1 MIDRDDWSTANHA
14 ALVQQLERMRRLL
27 TARVAGQLVPD
38 ETAPPIDAESP
49 FALDRLCRLFGLST
63 FERDIVVLCAGIE
76 LDARIATLVADANGD
91 PGRRVATFG
100 LALALLPEAH
110 WSALSPDAPLR
121 AWRIAE
127 PTGPDLTAAPL
138 RVDERVLHFIAG
150 VDHLDQ
156 RLIGVVRELPA
167 VPNPGDGDAISRS
180 DDDLVTRIAGQ
191 LSEPAASSI
200 VQITSGDDSS
210 RLTLAARVCAA
221 LGVHSLRQRASDVPV
236 APAER
241 HALARLIAREMWLQG
256 ALLVVDASG
265 DVDEQRLSAFLE
277 SVSGPVLVCA
287 ADPVR
292 LPMSRSIVFE
302 VGRMKPAD
310 SLIVWREALGEMA
323 SRVNGTLDALCTQ
336 FDLPTAAIRT
346 VAAEA
351 MSRSIPSDLGARL
364 WDGCRSAARP
374 RLDGL
379 AQRIEAI
386 AEWDDLVVP
395 DFQRQVLRALAVHVR
410 HRRRV
415 HEEWGFAEKS
425 PRGLG
430 VTALFAGA
438 SGTGKTMAAE
448 VLARELQLDLFRID
462 LAAVVS
468 KYIGETEKNLKRLFD
483 AAEGSGAILLFDEAD
498 ALFGKRSEV
507 RDSHDRYANI
517 EISYLLQRMEAYRGL
532 AILTSNLKQTLDPA
546 FLRRLRFIVQF
557 PFPDHVHRAAIWR
570 GVFPARTPTEA
581 LDYERLGQLNVAGG
595 HIRNIALAGAFL
607 AAERD
612 EAVSMPLLAE
622 AARAEYSKL
631 ERPLTDAETRGWL

>member
-1 MIDRDDWSTANHA
+1 MIDRDDWSAANHA

-27 TARVAGQLVPD
+27 TARVAGQPVPD
-38 ETAPPIDAESP
+38 EPAQPIDAQSP

-76 LDARIATLVADANGD
+76 LDARIATLVADAHGD

-100 LALALLPEAH
+100 LALALLPGAH

-156 RLIGVVRELPA
+156 RLIGIVRELPA
-167 VPNPGDGDAISRS
+167 LSNPGDGDGISRS

-191 LSEPAASSI
+191 LSGPAASSV
-200 VQITSGDDSS
+200 VQITSGDASS

-241 HALARLIAREMWLQG
+241 CALARLIAREMWLQG

-265 DVDEQRLSAFLE
+265 DVDEPRLSAFLE

-302 VGRMKPAD
+302 VGRMTPSD

-336 FDLPTAAIRT
+336 FDLPNAAIRT

-351 MSRSIPSDLGARL
+351 ISRANPSDLGTRL

-386 AEWDDLVVP
+386 AGWDDLVVP

-415 HEEWGFAEKS
+415 YEEWGFAEKS

-430 VTALFAGA
+430 ITALFAGA

-448 VLARELQLDLFRID
+448 VLARELHLDLFRID

-507 RDSHDRYANI
+507 KDSHDRYANI

-570 GVFPARTPTEA
+570 GVFPARTPTDA